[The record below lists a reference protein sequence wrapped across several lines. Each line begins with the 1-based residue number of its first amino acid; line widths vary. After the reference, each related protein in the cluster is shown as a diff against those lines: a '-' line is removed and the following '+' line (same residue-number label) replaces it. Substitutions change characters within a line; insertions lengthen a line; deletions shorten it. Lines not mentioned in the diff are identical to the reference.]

1 MPGTATL
8 SVDADRS
15 GLSSVVAAD
24 RLLRD
29 GPNELPR
36 ADRRSVLRLALDVL
50 REPMLALL
58 LAGGVAYAP
67 PLQQQRGRSYER
79 C

>member
-15 GLSSVVAAD
+15 GLSSAVAAD

-36 ADRRSVLRLALDVL
+36 ADRHSVLRLALDVL
-50 REPMLALL
+50 SEYARPDAV
-58 LAGGVAYAP
+58 GGETD
-67 PLQQQRGRSYER
+67 G
-79 C
+79 

>member
-1 MPGTATL
+1 MPGTATP

-15 GLSSVVAAD
+15 GLSSAVAAE

-36 ADRRSVLRLALDVL
+36 ADRHSVLRLALDVL
-50 REPMLALL
+50 RE
-58 LAGGVAYAP
+58 
-67 PLQQQRGRSYER
+67 
-79 C
+79 